1 MKKKSTLIKVIKVL
15 FGLITT
21 KILAT
26 EEINDCSINVCIDEN
41 SSSTGVDFLENL
53 YNKSYFKK
61 KVSKR

>member
-1 MKKKSTLIKVIKVL
+1 MKKKSTLAKVL
-15 FGLITT
+15 FIGLIAT

>member
-1 MKKKSTLIKVIKVL
+1 MKKKSTLIKVL